1 MLPRFKYFLLLTTSM
16 LVAGLVSTA
25 RADETE
31 AVPGIVAT
39 PGIGSGD
46 VLGVGVSMFIVLGV
60 IVVLGWVYSRSRF
73 LTGGASDVINV
84 VATRALGPKER
95 LLVVEVADQQLLV
108 GMTST
113 GVQTLHV
120 FDKPVCVAETKKEAG
135 GFATRLRTAFQEM
148 NK

>member
-1 MLPRFKYFLLLTTSM
+1 MIPTFKFRLLTTLS
-16 LVAGLVSTA
+16 LLAAGLVSTV
-25 RADETE
+25 RADEGE
-31 AVPGIVAT
+31 AAPSLAVP
-39 PGIGSGD
+39 PGIGGGD
-46 VLGVGVSMFIVLGV
+46 VLGVGVSMFIVIGV
-60 IVVLGWVYSRSRF
+60 IVVLGWMYSRSRF
-73 LTGGASDVINV
+73 LAGGASDVINV

-120 FDKPVCVAETKKEAG
+120 FDKPVCIAETKKEAA
-135 GFATRLRTAFQEM
+135 GFAARLRTAFQEM

>member
-1 MLPRFKYFLLLTTSM
+1 MIPIFKYRLLLTLSV
-16 LVAGLVSTA
+16 LAAGLVPTA
-25 RADETE
+25 HADEGE
-31 AVPGIVAT
+31 AVPSLAAT
-39 PGIGSGD
+39 PGIGGGD
-46 VLGVGVSMFIVLGV
+46 VLGVGVSMFIVIGV
-60 IVVLGWVYSRSRF
+60 IIVLGWVYSRSKF
-73 LTGGASDVINV
+73 LAGGASDVINV

-120 FDKPVCVAETKKEAG
+120 FDKPVCIQETKKESA
-135 GFATRLRTAFQEM
+135 GFAARLRTAFQEM